1 MKKTNLRLTHKQNEI
16 KKTERDIRVYAHT
29 HYSYKDA
36 LEFIRIATRKAE

>member
-1 MKKTNLRLTHKQNEI
+1 MKTKLRETYKQHQEN
-16 KKTERDIRVYAHT
+16 KRDKAVRVYAHT